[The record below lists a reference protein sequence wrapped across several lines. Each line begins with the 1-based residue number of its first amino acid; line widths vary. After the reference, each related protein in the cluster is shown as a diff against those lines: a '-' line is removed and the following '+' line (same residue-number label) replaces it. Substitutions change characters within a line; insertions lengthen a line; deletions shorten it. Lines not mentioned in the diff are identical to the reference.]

1 MSNESCLAMLRGFG
15 HLFHLFLR
23 VQEAFEIVAGFC
35 RPKGENHR
43 DTFFFIMAMWGAG
56 SKHFDH
62 NPEAVAVHWPQV
74 VI

>member
-15 HLFHLFLR
+15 HLFHRFLR

-43 DTFFFIMAMWGAG
+43 DTFFHNGHLG
-56 SKHFDH
+56 SRKQTFLSCCSALA
-62 NPEAVAVHWPQV
+62 AVGDLG
-74 VI
+74 